1 LRDSIGRF
9 APAKMKNKLPCPTP
23 AGSSSSAVVGNISK
37 DNSNCKALVTD
48 QEVILDEE
56 NNIAHKK
63 QTVEAGGLHVDH
75 VVGLVDQADQASD
88 TGTYTIEDE
97 EDKPGGIDVD
107 VNEKSDRNKDIV
119 QAFGVPEPEK
129 ICSREWV
136 SMWAASNS
144 FAEDNPI
151 QEEDDLELEG
161 GRSSSQRRR
170 LPPTPLRLQQ
180 NGYQNSQDNHD
191 LVEDDTND
199 YLRDTISLMTAM
211 EARLS
216 SCEEANA
223 VVRSKEVAPTP
234 KRRPKTAS
242 NDLQRS
248 GSKNS
253 PAAKAREAKEQAAQQ
268 WQRRKKLRP
277 SKIHGQI

>member
-1 LRDSIGRF
+1 MAFTVDFGDHTEEATDKKKKLALRDSIGRF

-63 QTVEAGGLHVDH
+63 QTVEAGVPGLLAD
-75 VVGLVDQADQASD
+75 VVGVLDQADQASD

-97 EDKPGGIDVD
+97 EDKPGGGGGADVD

-119 QAFGVPEPEK
+119 QVFGVPEPEK

-180 NGYQNSQDNHD
+180 NGYQNSQVN
-191 LVEDDTND
+191 LT
-199 YLRDTISLMTAM
+199 TI
-211 EARLS
+211 
-216 SCEEANA
+216 
-223 VVRSKEVAPTP
+223 
-234 KRRPKTAS
+234 
-242 NDLQRS
+242 
-248 GSKNS
+248 
-253 PAAKAREAKEQAAQQ
+253 
-268 WQRRKKLRP
+268 
-277 SKIHGQI
+277 

>member
-1 LRDSIGRF
+1 MDDQPSCSSPRPMAFTVDFGDHTEEAADKKKKLALRDSIGRF
-9 APAKMKNKLPCPTP
+9 APAKIKNKLPLPSTAA
-23 AGSSSSAVVGNISK
+23 AGSSSAVGSISK
-37 DNSNCKALVTD
+37 DNSNCKTVTD

-63 QTVEAGGLHVDH
+63 QTVESAGGLLADV
-75 VVGLVDQADQASD
+75 VVGVGDHQADQASD

-97 EDKPGGIDVD
+97 EDKSGVD

-180 NGYQNSQDNHD
+180 NGYQNSQVN
-191 LVEDDTND
+191 LAKYVRMRGTQ
-199 YLRDTISLMTAM
+199 
-211 EARLS
+211 AR
-216 SCEEANA
+216 
-223 VVRSKEVAPTP
+223 
-234 KRRPKTAS
+234 
-242 NDLQRS
+242 Q
-248 GSKNS
+248 
-253 PAAKAREAKEQAAQQ
+253 
-268 WQRRKKLRP
+268 
-277 SKIHGQI
+277 